1 VVRDPEIS
9 EGMKVSS
16 QIGML
21 SKPDIAREVIES
33 IDIIDAQELATRLKL
48 PKSWI
53 MEGTRSRA
61 VDPIPHLKF
70 GRYVRFKWGSRE
82 LTQWLERRAGGR
94 RPS

>member
-1 VVRDPEIS
+1 MS
-9 EGMKVSS
+9 A
-16 QIGML
+16 QIG
-21 SKPDIAREVIES
+21 KPRKPGVAPAVTES

-61 VDPIPHLKF
+61 VDPIPHMKF
-70 GRYVRFKWGSRE
+70 GRYVRFQWGSPD
-82 LTQWLERRAGGR
+82 LTQWLERRARGR